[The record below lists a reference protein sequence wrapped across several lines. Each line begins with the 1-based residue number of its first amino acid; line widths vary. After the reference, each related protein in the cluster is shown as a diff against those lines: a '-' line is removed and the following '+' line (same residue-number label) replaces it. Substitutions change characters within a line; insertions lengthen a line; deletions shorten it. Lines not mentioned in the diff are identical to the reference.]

1 MISRAVHL
9 EMSSSFKY
17 RYHTMRIY
25 LPLVLKRSLA
35 SQFSV
40 VFFSVLREAVVRGE
54 DGTIRGT
61 VKVKGTLSR
70 SSKCTYITGI
80 LLQLIN
86 LERNVMFYFKS
97 GE

>member
-25 LPLVLKRSLA
+25 LPLILKRPLA

-70 SSKCTYITGI
+70 SSKCMHITGI